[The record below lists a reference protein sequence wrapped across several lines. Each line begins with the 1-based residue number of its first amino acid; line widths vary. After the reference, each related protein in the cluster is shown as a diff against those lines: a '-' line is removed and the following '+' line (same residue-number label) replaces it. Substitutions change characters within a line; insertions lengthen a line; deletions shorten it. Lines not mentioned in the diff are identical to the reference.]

1 MLFVKTLEMQPY
13 ANVLQLIPVTHTSIA
28 DLIHVLIQLAVKIQ
42 NVLQVDNVHC
52 ADVSEDSLEIQ
63 TAGPDA
69 TLTHVQLTIHVE
81 KEPNVKIP
89 EDDQYVHALQDMQ
102 AIHTLDVF
110 EELVYLM
117 RNVLIMKL
125 VRIIIVS
132 TLVQHLAEEE
142 LTAALKTMSPFADAQ
157 EETLEI
163 HSKDVENSPETKSV
177 KPVVPTQIV
186 K

>member
-1 MLFVKTLEMQPY
+1 M
-13 ANVLQLIPVTHTSIA
+13 
-28 DLIHVLIQLAVKIQ
+28 
-42 NVLQVDNVHC
+42 
-52 ADVSEDSLEIQ
+52 
-63 TAGPDA
+63 
-69 TLTHVQLTIHVE
+69 E
-81 KEPNVKIP
+81 KEHNVRIP
-89 EDDQYVHALQDMQ
+89 EEDQYVHALQDMQ

-125 VRIIIVS
+125 VRTIIVS
-132 TLVQHLAEEE
+132 THVQHLVEEE
-142 LTAALKTMSPFADAQ
+142 LTAVLKTMSPFADAQ

-163 HSKDVENSPETKSV
+163 HSKDVENSPEMKSV

>member
-1 MLFVKTLEMQPY
+1 VP
-13 ANVLQLIPVTHTSIA
+13 
-28 DLIHVLIQLAVKIQ
+28 IQLAVKIQ
-42 NVLQVDNVHC
+42 NVLLVDNVHC
-52 ADVSEDSLEIQ
+52 ADVLEDSLEIL
-63 TAGPDA
+63 TAELDA
-69 TLTHVQLTIHVE
+69 TLTHAQLTIHVE

-132 TLVQHLAEEE
+132 THVQHLAEEE